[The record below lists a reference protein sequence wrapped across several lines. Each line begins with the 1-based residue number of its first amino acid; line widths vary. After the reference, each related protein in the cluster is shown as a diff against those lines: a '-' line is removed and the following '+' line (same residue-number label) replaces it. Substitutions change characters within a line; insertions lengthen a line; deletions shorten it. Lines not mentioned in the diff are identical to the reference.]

1 MTLQL
6 SVYKAI
12 PNFLNKKEFLL
23 MKKSDLKIFL
33 KSVLITI
40 SFFCSNELSAQ
51 GPSNSTNPPNPFWK
65 NVQFGGGIGLSF
77 SSGYTDIFLAP
88 SAIYNFNPIVALGA
102 GLNLNYVSS
111 NNYYSSV
118 VYGISTIVLI
128 NPIPE
133 IQFSVGLNES
143 RVNYQE
149 EGFSNYSENYWDTSL
164 ILGAGYRTGNV
175 TIGIGYNVL
184 QNDRYDTEPF
194 VPFVR
199 AYF

>member
-1 MTLQL
+1 
-6 SVYKAI
+6 
-12 PNFLNKKEFLL
+12 
-23 MKKSDLKIFL
+23 MKKTHHLTLFRSLLALLFL
-33 KSVLITI
+33 FVFNTI
-40 SFFCSNELSAQ
+40 SAQ
-51 GPSNSTNPPNPFWK
+51 GPTNSPNSPSNFWR

-77 SSGYTDIFLAP
+77 SSGYTDVFLAP
-88 SAIYNFNPIVALGA
+88 SAIYNFNPIVAVGG
-102 GLNLNYVSS
+102 GLNLNYVASK
-111 NNYYSSV
+111 NYYSSL
-118 VYGISTIVLI
+118 VYGISTIVLV

-133 IQFSVGLNES
+133 IQLSVGLNES

-149 EGFSNYSENYWDTSL
+149 EGFSNYSEDYWDTSL
-164 ILGAGYRTGNV
+164 IIGAGYRTGNV

>member
-1 MTLQL
+1 
-6 SVYKAI
+6 
-12 PNFLNKKEFLL
+12 
-23 MKKSDLKIFL
+23 MKKNHHLTLFRTLLVLLFL
-33 KSVLITI
+33 SLFTTVA
-40 SFFCSNELSAQ
+40 AQ
-51 GPSNSTNPPNPFWK
+51 GPTYTTQQPSNFWK
-65 NVQFGGGIGLSF
+65 NVQFGGGIGLNF
-77 SSGYTDIFLAP
+77 SSGYTDLFLAP
-88 SAIYNFNPIVALGA
+88 SAIYNFNPTVALGA

-111 NNYYSSV
+111 NNYYSSF
-118 VYGISTIVLI
+118 VYGLSTIVLI

-149 EGFSNYSENYWDTSL
+149 EGFSNYSEDYWDTSL

-175 TIGIGYNVL
+175 TIGVGYNVL
-184 QNDRYDTEPF
+184 QNDRYDSEPF